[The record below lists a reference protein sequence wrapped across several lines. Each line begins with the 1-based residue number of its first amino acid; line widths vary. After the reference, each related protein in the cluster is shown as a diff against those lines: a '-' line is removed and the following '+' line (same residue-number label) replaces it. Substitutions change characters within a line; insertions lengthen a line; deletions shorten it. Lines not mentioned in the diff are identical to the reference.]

1 MGGGEWSRV
10 ESSEVEADDVAGSV
24 LASFPA
30 IDLGRGGVAQQNG
43 NLTNSIPREFSLASS
58 LKKLSIPTRSIA
70 HVFRRAK
77 LGFE

>member
-30 IDLGRGGVAQQNG
+30 IDLGRGGAWRHKMQSNKF
-43 NLTNSIPREFSLASS
+43 NTPSILIGVLIEEAFDSDSLDC
-58 LKKLSIPTRSIA
+58 PC
-70 HVFRRAK
+70 V
-77 LGFE
+77 